1 MKKVVKLAIAYGM
14 WIIDLGLA
22 LGFAYL
28 CRTDL
33 LDLFALFYKK
43 ENSYFRGAV
52 NVIDRVFIL
61 ILGLGWLAF
70 MILVE
75 ENYRVGVQKGDLW
88 IRCTRVTGPLVLAVF
103 VANLILF
110 WLRGIGSTDWLSWI
124 ILAAELAIGIAL
136 IIMNKKVVPSKSN

>member
-14 WIIDLGLA
+14 WIVDLGLA

-88 IRCTRVTGPLVLAVF
+88 IRCARVTGPLVLSVF

-110 WLRGIGSTDWLSWI
+110 WVRGIGSYDWLSWL
-124 ILAAELAIGIAL
+124 ILAAELVVGIAL
-136 IIMNKKVVPSKSN
+136 LVWGKTRFTTKPK